1 MSFIST
7 SGVRIAQLVGIGAS
21 GYLAG
26 FISACSIVGVP
37 PLAFAPPEIATKQWA
52 KLYRIGRAR
61 APAIAASGLLAY
73 IYLGYVSGHTVC
85 PAEGYA
91 YLAAG
96 AATIAIVPY
105 TLATMMA
112 TNNEIE
118 GLAAGTE
125 KAAANGERV
134 KYLMQKWY
142 KLNLGRSLFP
152 LGGFVIGLLAV
163 GGYFAE

>member
-1 MSFIST
+1 M
-7 SGVRIAQLVGIGAS
+7 
-21 GYLAG
+21 
-26 FISACSIVGVP
+26 GVP
-37 PLAFAPPEIATKQWA
+37 PLAFAPPEVATKQWA
-52 KLYRIGRAR
+52 NLYHIGRAR
-61 APAIAASGLLAY
+61 APAVAASGLLAY
-73 IYLGYVSGHTVC
+73 IYLAYVSGHTVC

-105 TLATMMA
+105 TFATMMA
-112 TNNEIE
+112 TNHELE
-118 GLAAGTE
+118 GLAVETE

-134 KYLMQKWY
+134 KDLLQKWY
-142 KLNLGRSLFP
+142 KLNLGRSFWP

>member
-1 MSFIST
+1 M
-7 SGVRIAQLVGIGAS
+7 
-21 GYLAG
+21 
-26 FISACSIVGVP
+26 GVP
-37 PLAFAPPEIATKQWA
+37 PLAYAPPEIAVKQWA
-52 KLYRIGRAR
+52 KLYHVGRAR

-73 IYLGYVSGHTVC
+73 IYLAYVSGHTVS

-105 TLATMMA
+105 TFATMMV

-118 GLAAGTE
+118 GLAAETE
-125 KAAANGERV
+125 KAVASGERV
-134 KYLMQKWY
+134 KYLVQKWY
-142 KLNLGRSLFP
+142 KLNLGRSLWP
-152 LGGFVIGLLAV
+152 LTGFVVGLLAV